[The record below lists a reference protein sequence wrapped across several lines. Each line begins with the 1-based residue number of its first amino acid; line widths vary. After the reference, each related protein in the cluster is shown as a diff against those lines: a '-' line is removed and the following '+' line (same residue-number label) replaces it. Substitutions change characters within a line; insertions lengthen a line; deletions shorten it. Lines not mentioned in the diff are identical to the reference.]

1 MESIVSQVRPLAVL
15 WLTGFLQVVHV
26 HRVISFCVRF
36 SDSPHLICFINF
48 GDAKKIS
55 VANLI

>member
-1 MESIVSQVRPLAVL
+1 MESIVSQVRLLAVL
-15 WLTGFLQVVHV
+15 WLTSFLQVVHV

-48 GDAKKIS
+48 GDAKKKIR
-55 VANLI
+55 